1 VRGIDMRAPPVLH
14 VGHGSGA
21 SVAGITPGSQSLSPR
36 ATGTPEE
43 RLADMDALGVGV
55 KRPAVNKPSS
65 GKDESPEAALLAV
78 GQRPHHV
85 RAGHRERQPSSLTLS
100 NRGTKG
106 DVVPVA

>member
-1 VRGIDMRAPPVLH
+1 MAAGQAWH
-14 VGHGSGA
+14 
-21 SVAGITPGSQSLSPR
+21 GITPGSQSLSPR

-55 KRPAVNKPSS
+55 KRPAVDKPSS

-85 RAGHRERQPSSLTLS
+85 RAGQRERQPSSLTLS